1 MFKNLRIASAIV
13 AAAFVAAVMP
23 VGTIVSWT
31 AAIICAM
38 CAFLFFG
45 LTLVFKQMQ
54 ESAEQNKENA
64 NRPQG
69 DFFNPAPPTEKN
81 ETESI
86 PAPIQSPTGESK
98 KDK

>member
-23 VGTIVSWT
+23 VGTIVNWT

-38 CAFLFFG
+38 CACLFFG

-54 ESAEQNKENA
+54 ESAKQNKENA
-64 NRPQG
+64 NRPHG
-69 DFFNPAPPTEKN
+69 DFFNPAPPTEQN

-86 PAPIQSPTGESK
+86 PAPTQSPTGESK

>member
-45 LTLVFKQMQ
+45 LTLIFKQLQ

-64 NRPQG
+64 NRPHG
-69 DFFNPAPPTEKN
+69 DFFNPAPPSAQN
-81 ETESI
+81 ETEST
-86 PAPIQSPTGESK
+86 PAPAQSPTDERK